1 MTKRVPYFYIV
12 AALVLSIVAA
22 SLSAR
27 TSYDNR
33 DRVASKQSNT
43 ITQYSFPTEG
53 RQPVAAVRATEEEE
67 NNLASGGITVRQSLG
82 TPGVASSPASPG
94 LTIKTTYEDWHYSQ
108 KGRKIDFRGT
118 PDIHFVYSSMTTNTP
133 ATDIYGYNVYDPAAG
148 VWPQGFGTGCVVQ
161 ATDGSER
168 GLWPNMA
175 VGPQGFVVMY
185 GSDNAG
191 QPLDNRIYYQ
201 TAQHDCFWGAGN
213 KIPPSK
219 YKTNFSLTPTGQV
232 ANHPQIEVQIVGSD
246 TVTHA
251 LVHSN
256 AFVNFPGNNGLTEVV
271 IQYFRKVSWANGDTN
286 SWVGPITID
295 SAGYRAFLTS
305 SKTGTKVAVIY
316 PEYTALAFANAQG
329 GDQNIVYRES
339 IDGGLNFG
347 PVTNITNYNRAVAS
361 YAPWIETHGLY
372 DTNGDLHI
380 IWNANP
386 WPADVYN
393 VAGFFFGDF
402 SGSLFHWSQAS
413 GGVISRIK
421 NADWG
426 LPFNTQVCGFG
437 GSNMLYIGQFSISE
451 CDGNMYVIWSQVHD
465 IKNTDVADTVN
476 NIFDDCASSNG
487 AQGSRVFKAN
497 AEIFLSVSSTLSGL
511 LWDAP
516 RNLTKS
522 YTPGCDSATGG
533 GVCQHDLKATMSRY
547 GQNVAGLTWPGGEKV
562 DPSPLANYAGN
573 FYLHMMYMN
582 DHYPGSVVNTTPVIT
597 NNDLKWV
604 RLACVDPITASQI
617 SAAPLTVGYP
627 EYQKHGT
634 SRTVPVTVTNDGNA
648 TLNVTT
654 IGKVQTSGPAGW
666 LQTSAVSLTIP
677 AGVGNTGTFNVV
689 VNSGGVVNTPG
700 TVVSLNGYVYML
712 SNAVNND
719 SLAFVVD
726 NFIIADTIVGVKW
739 DTVRTDNGN
748 VASATGRIGL
758 TVGSHGNMGRGGL
771 GRVNLDYAANG
782 IGVECDTLK
791 DVYLYDGGPLLIR
804 RDSPVVYSFTSSA
817 FQGTF
822 ATDVSF
828 KPVNVIG
835 KSAASLSTVKY
846 DGFYSGVMV
855 SEDSTVALER
865 TYYAPKGGGDSSD
878 FIIICSKFYSYDGL
892 AHNNLLI
899 GDLIDWDLPADVG
912 ATNKTGIEGSTV
924 FIRGTDT
931 GATAACPARPNKT
944 RFAANT
950 FLGMHTRAEKLA
962 NACAND
968 VGRYGQYAG
977 RNDSDVFTAD
987 NGVLDPAKTWTKA
1000 GALSG
1005 AAALAPSLDSTDVH
1019 IVTTYKYNYNL
1030 AGNDTVTVYTAL
1042 TTELDGTSADLKAN
1056 FTAACNW
1063 YNNNLRPGCTVCSC
1077 CIGSTGNADG
1087 SLDDVV
1093 DIGDLTALIDNLFIT
1108 LAPLLC
1114 TAEGDIASPPDAVVD
1129 IGDLTALIDHLF
1141 INLTPTAP
1149 CQ

>member
-1 MTKRVPYFYIV
+1 VAIV
-12 AALVLSIVAA
+12 YQEYSPTAYTETASWTVA
-22 SLSAR
+22 
-27 TSYDNR
+27 
-33 DRVASKQSNT
+33 
-43 ITQYSFPTEG
+43 G
-53 RQPVAAVRATEEEE
+53 
-67 NNLASGGITVRQSLG
+67 
-82 TPGVASSPASPG
+82 G
-94 LTIKTTYEDWHYSQ
+94 LTS
-108 KGRKIDFRGT
+108 
-118 PDIHFVYSSMTTNTP
+118 
-133 ATDIYGYNVYDPAAG
+133 
-148 VWPQGFGTGCVVQ
+148 
-161 ATDGSER
+161 
-168 GLWPNMA
+168 
-175 VGPQGFVVMY
+175 
-185 GSDNAG
+185 
-191 QPLDNRIYYQ
+191 
-201 TAQHDCFWGAGN
+201 
-213 KIPPSK
+213 
-219 YKTNFSLTPTGQV
+219 
-232 ANHPQIEVQIVGSD
+232 
-246 TVTHA
+246 
-251 LVHSN
+251 
-256 AFVNFPGNNGLTEVV
+256 
-271 IQYFRKVSWANGDTN
+271 
-286 SWVGPITID
+286 TID
-295 SAGYRAFLTS
+295 R
-305 SKTGTKVAVIY
+305 
-316 PEYTALAFANAQG
+316 NM
-329 GDQNIVYRES
+329 VYRES
-339 IDGGLNFG
+339 INGGVSFG
-347 PVTNITNYNRAVAS
+347 PEVNITNYNRNSVS
-361 YAPWIETHGLY
+361 YGLRVDFHGMY
-372 DTNGDLHI
+372 SSDDNLHI
-380 IWNANP
+380 VWHGEP
-386 WPADVYN
+386 WPAGVFDST
-393 VAGFFFGDF
+393 GFLFYDF
-402 SGSLFHWSQAS
+402 SKSIFHWSDAT
-413 GGVISRIK
+413 GNISRIK

-426 LPFNTQVCGFG
+426 LAFNSLVCGFN
-437 GSNMLYIGQFSISE
+437 GSYARDATIGE
-451 CDGNMYVIWSQVHD
+451 CDGNLYVVFSQTHD
-465 IKNTDVADTVN
+465 IKNLADANDTIN
-476 NIFDDCASSNG
+476 NIYNDCATSGGNAG
-487 AQGSRVFKAN
+487 RLGQAN
-497 AEIFLSVSSTLSGL
+497 REVYLSVSSDLSGL

-516 RNLTKS
+516 RNISNT
-522 YTPGCDSATGG
+522 YTPGCDSALGG
-533 GVCQHDLKATMSRY
+533 GVCYSEMKPMISTFGFDAT
-547 GQNVAGLTWPGGEKV
+547 GLTFPGPEKV
-562 DPSPLANYAGN
+562 DPNLLANPPQPAYTGSKYIN
-573 FYLHMMYMN
+573 MTMLE
-582 DHYPGSVVNTTPVIT
+582 DHYPGTWAGAGAATAGNAASGDV
-597 NNDLKWV
+597 KWV
-604 RLACVDPITASQI
+604 RLACADPVTAAQI
-617 SAAPLTVGYP
+617 AATPAVIGYP

-648 TLNVTT
+648 SLVITT

-666 LQTSAVSLTIP
+666 LQTSAVSLTVP
-677 AGVGNTGTFNVV
+677 AGVSNTGTFNVV
-689 VNSGGVVNTPG
+689 INSGGVVNTPG
-700 TVVSLNGYVYML
+700 SIVSLNGYVYML
-712 SNAVNND
+712 SNASNND
-719 SLAFVVD
+719 SLAFIVD
-726 NFIIADTIVGVKW
+726 NFIIADTVVGVTW

-748 VASATGRIGL
+748 VASATGRIAL

-804 RDSPVVYSFTSSA
+804 RDSPVVYSFTSST

-822 ATDVSF
+822 ASDVSF
-828 KPVNVIG
+828 KPVLVPG
-835 KSAASLSTVKY
+835 KSPASLSTVKY

-878 FIIICSKFYSYDGL
+878 FVIICSKFYSYDGL

-912 ATNKTGIEGSTV
+912 ADNKTGIEGSTV